1 MSRARRLGRRTTMVD
16 AHHFG
21 TSIKRVLQ
29 GCRPRLAACAARA
42 TTGAMGGNAHP
53 GWMPGLRPPS
63 ALGRCPSRF
72 LAPVF
77 APCGARP
84 PASPAAPWAP
94 CRLRRH
100 FAHGL
105 VALPHD
111 SVETSLGAT
120 STARETGGRAP
131 LRGFDGRGCAPAARP
146 ARGRAYFGWGRN
158 SFAAPPFSLARL
170 GPGARSEA
178 AA

>member
-1 MSRARRLGRRTTMVD
+1 MADMHDSAASAM
-16 AHHFG
+16 
-21 TSIKRVLQ
+21 RVLQ
-29 GCRPRLAACAARA
+29 SCRPDLTACAARA
-42 TTGAMGGNAHP
+42 TTGVMGGNAHP
-53 GWMPGLRPPS
+53 GWTPGLRPPS
-63 ALGRCPSRF
+63 ALGRCPSRL

-84 PASPAAPWAP
+84 PASPAAPWPP

-100 FAHGL
+100 SAHGL